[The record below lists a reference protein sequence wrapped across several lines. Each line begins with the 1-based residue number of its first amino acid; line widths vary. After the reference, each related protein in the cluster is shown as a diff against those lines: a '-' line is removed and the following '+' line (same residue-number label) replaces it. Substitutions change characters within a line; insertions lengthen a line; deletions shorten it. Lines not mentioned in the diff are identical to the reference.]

1 MTTPGKNPRPLPRK
15 YYEPTCISKWPYLLL
30 FRMVANTLLLASHV
44 WARDVNTV
52 KVVVLAKTSS
62 SWDGG
67 TLPDYVKGKPEVTI
81 LRITIPPKIQLPLHK
96 HPVINAGVLIK
107 GELTVVT
114 EDKKILY
121 LKAGDSIVEVVN
133 KWHYGKNEGNV
144 PAEIIVFYAGTRD
157 TPITIKET
165 IKK

>member
-1 MTTPGKNPRPLPRK
+1 MKKFFCGICL
-15 YYEPTCISKWPYLLL
+15 
-30 FRMVANTLLLASHV
+30 TLLLSSQV

-52 KVVVLAKTSS
+52 KVDVLAKTSS

-67 TLPDYVKGKPEVTI
+67 TLPNYANGQPEVTI
-81 LRITIPPKIQLPLHK
+81 LKITIPPRVQLPLHK
-96 HPVINAGVLIK
+96 HPVINAGVLLR

-114 EDKKILY
+114 EDEKTLY
-121 LKAGDSIVEVVN
+121 LKAGDPIVEVVD
-133 KWHYGKNEGNV
+133 KWHYGKNDSDV
-144 PAEIIVFYAGTRD
+144 SAEIIVFYAGIAD